1 MNEHTN
7 FFRGNCYE
15 RSFFIMRNK
24 TKRMATNAMLAA
36 LYFTLSM
43 LAVPVGGLKLTFE
56 HLPVIMAAVMFGPVD
71 ALVIGGLGELANQM
85 MTYGLTP
92 TTVLWMTPA
101 MFRGLSMGLCA
112 KYLSKYVGADAVI
125 EKKLPIAFLVTCVVS
140 GLICSLLNTFTLYVD
155 SKMYGYY
162 SYALVFGVFW
172 IRMAASAVSSVLM
185 AAAGKPVLAAM
196 KKAKII

>member
-1 MNEHTN
+1 M
-7 FFRGNCYE
+7 
-15 RSFFIMRNK
+15 MRNK

-36 LYFTLSM
+36 LYFALSM

-56 HLPVIMAAVMFGPVD
+56 HLPVIIAAVMFGPVD
-71 ALVIGGLGELANQM
+71 ALIIGGLGELANQM

-112 KYLSKYVGADAVI
+112 KYLRKHVGADAVI
-125 EKKLPIAFLVTCVVS
+125 AKKLPVAFLVACVVS